1 LRDISILVS
10 KDFKIGD
17 IMQTISEA
25 SPILED
31 VDLIDEYWEESFL
44 NNQSLTF
51 RLIFQSEERTLTE
64 EEVNAQIEHIKN
76 ILKRKFRAEIR

>member
-1 LRDISILVS
+1 
-10 KDFKIGD
+10 
-17 IMQTISEA
+17 MQTISEA